1 MPRRKITERRA
12 IEPDPRY
19 NSVLV
24 SKFTNGI
31 MERGKRSVAQKIFY
45 GAMDIIKQQVTD
57 AEPIAVFDK
66 AMEMVRPKVEVK
78 SRRVGGATYQVPV
91 EVRPER
97 RNALAIR
104 WIISFAKARSG
115 RSMSEKLAAELLDAY
130 NERGG
135 SVKKKDDTHR
145 MAEANKAF
153 AHYRW

>member
-1 MPRRKITERRA
+1 MPRRKITEKRA
-12 IEPDPRY
+12 IDPDPRY

-45 GAMDIIKQQVTD
+45 GAMDIIEKQVAD

-104 WIISFAKARSG
+104 WIISFAKSRPG
-115 RSMSEKLAAELLDAY
+115 KTMSEKLAAELLDAY